1 MRNKKLKSLK
11 KNLQA
16 SVCRVKI
23 KLLSALLEVKD
34 LKRQVHEYQYAK
46 SELAELQRKLNERQ
60 RVECR
65 TKITPLNLRNAPED
79 YVKWA
84 SEEIAY
90 ELTKEMA
97 KTFVNDLATKIMEE
111 LDNVSAEEM
120 FSPPC
125 GTFLK
130 VSIPVFR
137 IDIDGLNVTEIDM
150 NKEEK

>member
-60 RVECR
+60 RVACR
-65 TKITPLNLRNAPED
+65 TKITP
-79 YVKWA
+79 
-84 SEEIAY
+84 
-90 ELTKEMA
+90 
-97 KTFVNDLATKIMEE
+97 
-111 LDNVSAEEM
+111 
-120 FSPPC
+120 
-125 GTFLK
+125 
-130 VSIPVFR
+130 
-137 IDIDGLNVTEIDM
+137 
-150 NKEEK
+150 